1 MTNVFLQTI
10 DGKTQRTFAF
20 TCGDKKVQDSS
31 FIEGMK
37 KDFIAARSV
46 HSALSTVSGTDLYN
60 VNCFMVNNHTATQ
73 MTDWVKKAIETGSL
87 LVILFH
93 GVGGGNSLD
102 VSLEDHRKFLE
113 YLRQEQDKIWIAPM
127 VTVASYLRDIQN
139 SQKKLY
145 GQ

>member
-1 MTNVFLQTI
+1 
-10 DGKTQRTFAF
+10 
-20 TCGDKKVQDSS
+20 
-31 FIEGMK
+31 
-37 KDFIAARSV
+37 
-46 HSALSTVSGTDLYN
+46 
-60 VNCFMVNNHTATQ
+60 

-102 VSLEDHRKFLE
+102 VSLDDHRKFLE

-139 SQKKLY
+139 SQK
-145 GQ
+145 